1 MQIDT
6 LYIERAIAEKPET
19 QRIRA
24 RVRAERIEIIE
35 DYQNLFSRKKTPYLE
50 KRSVRNLFIAV
61 KKGALVREAPAA
73 YGFGANDLHYYYIHA
88 FNCIFECEYCYLQ
101 GYFSSPDLVLF
112 VNHDEIL
119 RDMGEVVEK
128 NPGKRVWFHAG
139 EFSDSLALS
148 HVSQELPLYWN
159 FFRENPEAWLELRT
173 KAINLTELRPL
184 APLPNTIVSFSLSSS
199 EQAEIFDRGTPRALK
214 RIEAM
219 QRLKEMGFKLAVHFD
234 PIIFQDDFVVSFEA
248 LVNVLGHEV
257 GFASLEYISLG
268 VVRFAKDV
276 FREARE
282 NYPDSD
288 MFARHFIQGED
299 NKMRYIRPLRLQLL
313 ETSKEILKKHGCP
326 EEKIYFCME

>member
-1 MQIDT
+1 MLIDT
-6 LYIERAIAEKPET
+6 LYIERAIAEKPEA

-24 RVRAERIEIIE
+24 RVKAKRTEIIE
-35 DYQNLFSRKKTPYLE
+35 DYQDLFSRRKTPYLE
-50 KRSVRNLFIAV
+50 KRNARNLFIAV

-119 RDMGEVVEK
+119 RDMREVVKK
-128 NPGKRVWFHAG
+128 NAGQRVWFHAG

-148 HVSQELPLYWN
+148 HVSQELPLYWD
-159 FFRENPEAWLELRT
+159 FFRENPGAWLELRT

-184 APLPNTIVSFSLSSS
+184 TPLPNTIISFSLSSS

-219 QRLKEMGFKLAVHFD
+219 QRLKEMGFNLAVHFD
-234 PIIFQDDFVVSFEA
+234 PIIFEENFAAAFES
-248 LVNVLGHEV
+248 LVRVLGQEV
-257 GFASLEYISLG
+257 GFTALEYISLG

-276 FREARE
+276 FREAKA
-282 NYPDSD
+282 NYPDSA

>member
-1 MQIDT
+1 MLIDT
-6 LYIERAIAEKPET
+6 LYIEKSVAEKPEVR
-19 QRIRA
+19 RICA
-24 RVRAERIEIIE
+24 RVQAQRIEIIE
-35 DYQNLFSRKKTPYLE
+35 DYQNLFSRRKTPYLE
-50 KRSVRNLFIAV
+50 NRNARNLFIAV

-73 YGFGANDLHYYYIHA
+73 YGFGTDDLHYYYIHA

-119 RDMGEVVEK
+119 RDMAEVVR
-128 NPGKRVWFHAG
+128 NNSGKRVWFHAG

-148 HVSQELPLYWN
+148 HVSQELPLYWD
-159 FFRENPEAWLELRT
+159 FFRQNPETWLELRT
-173 KAINLTELRPL
+173 KSINLTELRPL
-184 APLPNTIVSFSLSSS
+184 TPLPNAVVSFSLSSS

-219 QRLKEMGFKLAVHFD
+219 KRLKETGFKLAVHFD
-234 PIIFQDDFVVSFEA
+234 PIIFQADFAASFTA
-248 LVNVLGHEV
+248 LVAALAREV
-257 GFASLEYISLG
+257 GFAALEYISLG

-276 FREARE
+276 FREAKE
-282 NYPDSD
+282 NYPESG

-299 NKMRYIRPLRLQLL
+299 AKMRYIRPLRMQLL
-313 ETSKEILKKHGCP
+313 ETAQAILKKHGCP